1 MPSRLFA
8 NFIFEIR
15 VFIIALIRGFV
26 FGKPGVAWSVW

>member
-15 VFIIALIRGFV
+15 VFLFTLIRRFM
-26 FGKPGVAWSVW
+26 FGKPGVA